1 MPRSKSDRIETV
13 RIELGVKEREIA
25 DSLMAAYGFNRVAG
39 PIVELMKDVS
49 GMVVLGGI
57 LAVIYPKITL
67 PTGEEPSMEEV
78 VESIGSGILDSIKER
93 EQKTIEEQQE
103 FAQQQNQIFI
113 NLLGTIF
120 ERGRGLF

>member
-25 DSLMAAYGFNRVAG
+25 DSLLAAYGFNRVAT

-57 LAVIYPKITL
+57 LAVIYPKISL
-67 PTGEEPSMEEV
+67 PTGGEPTMEEV
-78 VESIGSGILDSIKER
+78 VDSIGNGILETIKER
-93 EQKTIEEQQE
+93 ELENIEKRQE
-103 FAQQQNQIFI
+103 FDRQQNQIFI

-120 ERGRGLF
+120 ERGRSLF

>member
-1 MPRSKSDRIETV
+1 MMPRAKSDRIETV

-25 DSLMAAYGFNRVAG
+25 DSLLAAYGFNRVAT

-49 GMVVLGGI
+49 GMIVLGGL
-57 LAVIYPKITL
+57 LALIYPQIKL
-67 PTGEEPSMEEV
+67 PTGEVSMEEV
-78 VESIGSGILDSIKER
+78 VESIGRGIVESIKDRER
-93 EQKTIEEQQE
+93 QSIEKQQE

-120 ERGRGLF
+120 ERGRGIF

>member
-1 MPRSKSDRIETV
+1 MMPRAKSDRIETV
-13 RIELGVKEREIA
+13 RVELGVKEREIA
-25 DSLMAAYGFNRVAG
+25 DSLVAAYGFNRVAT

-49 GMVVLGGI
+49 GMVVLGGL
-57 LAVIYPKITL
+57 LAIVYPKISL
-67 PTGEEPSMEEV
+67 PTGEVSMEEV
-78 VESIGSGILDSIKER
+78 VESIGSGILESIKER
-93 EQKTIEEQQE
+93 EKKTIEEQQE